1 MATIEASQLGPQWK
15 QLLDEVTRTG
25 SPLTITNQGEVIA
38 QLTTPGHR
46 ARTLFGL
53 HKGQVTIHG
62 DINSQASED
71 TESAQ

>member
-1 MATIEASQLGPQWK
+1 MATIEASEFGSQWK

-25 SPLTITNQGEVIA
+25 TPLTITNQGEAVA
-38 QLTTPGHR
+38 QLVAPGHR

-62 DINSQASED
+62 DINSQASEN